1 MSKRFSRAEVAR
13 HDSETDC
20 WVIIDDSVYDL
31 TSFAK
36 FHPGGR
42 RVILAVAGQDV
53 SEQFHALHNSVR
65 LLHKYNPRLRIGKL
79 VDSDNYSGKGK
90 KQQSSVAVVGEEE
103 KSEFGAMVPFGDPY
117 WYQGYRSPYYNESH
131 ARFRAKVRAFVDK
144 ELMPHVHTWD
154 EQGTYP
160 PDLHERAYKAGIYG
174 AIWPREFGGTPP
186 EQFDAFHDL
195 ILVDE
200 LSRCAAGGV
209 LWACFFSFGI
219 ALPPVLSVGSD
230 FLKSKVA
237 RDVITGKKIMSL
249 AVTEPYAGSD
259 VAGLKTTAVRQ
270 GDHYIV
276 NGAKKFITSGTKAQY
291 FTTAVRTGGAGTRGI
306 SLLLIDRDLPGVT
319 IRRQKTQGWW
329 ISGTAYIT
337 LEDVKVPVT
346 HLIGEENQGWK
357 AIMFNFN
364 HERFVLAAMSNRYAR
379 VCMEEAIA
387 YARKR
392 KTFGKRLADHQAI
405 RHKVAEMARRV
416 EATHALLEQIAY
428 QMKCNLPQ
436 PRQSAIIALAK
447 VQATKTM
454 EFCAREASQIFGG
467 NCYVRGGIGEKVER
481 LYREVRVNAIGGG
494 SEEILLDLAMKM
506 SKL

>member
-259 VAGLKTTAVRQ
+259 VANLRTTARRE
-270 GDHYIV
+270 GDFFIV
-276 NGAKKFITSGTKAQY
+276 NGQKKFITSGMQADYLTV
-291 FTTAVRTGGAGTRGI
+291 AVRTGGKGMMGI
-306 SLLLIDRDLPGVT
+306 SLLLIDRHAPGVT
-319 IRRQKTQGWW
+319 CRRMKTQGWW
-329 ISGTAYIT
+329 SSSTTFINF
-337 LEDVKVPVT
+337 EDVRVPVNR
-346 HLIGEENQGWK
+346 LIGKLNQGFL
-357 AIMFNFN
+357 AIMLNFN
-364 HERFVLAAMSNRYAR
+364 HERFLGVIACNRYAR
-379 VCMEEAIA
+379 VCLEESIK
-387 YARKR
+387 YARLR
-392 KTFGKRLADHQAI
+392 KTFGRRLISHQVI
-405 RHKVAEMARRV
+405 RHKLIDMARQI
-416 EATHALLEQIAY
+416 EANQAMTDFLAFQMDKGVDPIKLGGLIA
-428 QMKCNLPQ
+428 ML
-436 PRQSAIIALAK
+436 K
-447 VQATKTM
+447 VQATRTY
-454 EFCAREASQIFGG
+454 EYCAREASQVFGG
-467 NCYVRGGIGEKVER
+467 NSFVRGGKGEKVER